1 MPFTRHS
8 HPGTHERNWSF
19 MLQQTIRDIAE
30 TERLGNTA
38 VVTVRE
44 RMGLFNAPLLMDAFD
59 QLLSDGVTRFIVD
72 LSPVRVIDADGDYPL
87 LHLLKSVQTVGGS
100 VTLVCPAG
108 NPVRIFYEM
117 MHLDT
122 LFDMVDRLD
131 TALNHA

>member
-1 MPFTRHS
+1 MLFSRLSP
-8 HPGTHERNWSF
+8 PGTHERNWSF

-38 VVTVRE
+38 IVTVRE
-44 RMGLFNAPLLMDAFD
+44 RMGLFNAPVLMEAFD
-59 QLLSDGVTRFIVD
+59 RLLDDGVTHFIVD

-87 LHLLKSVQTVGGS
+87 LHLLKSAQTVGGN

-117 MHLDT
+117 MRLDT
-122 LFDMVDRLD
+122 LFDMVDTLD
-131 TALNHA
+131 TALKPA